1 MCNHIKANGE
11 KCKKK
16 SKYEYCHIHDNKISK
31 REKILQ
37 DIVKLQQK
45 QNFQHEEEMK
55 LIKIVNIRNCKLY
68 EDLLKKS
75 NDLVDIYK
83 STEQDLIEAHEVNIK
98 NEKLFDVTK
107 NEVKNLNKTL
117 EKKVLIIKSQGVE
130 IEDLKAQLKTTLWV
144 SQQKNETLLK
154 EQVKSATL
162 LKELKQKDNKIQEL
176 EEDATNYKFIKE
188 YELEKQELINKGVNI
203 YNYYNDEFHKNRQI
217 RNVLAHRIK

>member
-16 SKYEYCHIHDNKISK
+16 SKEEYCYMHDNKVSK
-31 REKILQ
+31 REKVLQ

-55 LIKIVNIRNCKLY
+55 LIKIINERNGKLY
-68 EDLLKKS
+68 GELLKKY
-75 NDLVDIYK
+75 NDLVDVYK
-83 STEQDLIEAHEVNIK
+83 NTEQDLIEAHEVNER

-117 EKKVLIIKSQGVE
+117 EKKVLIIK
-130 IEDLKAQLKTTLWV
+130 
-144 SQQKNETLLK
+144 QKNE
-154 EQVKSATL
+154 
-162 LKELKQKDNKIQEL
+162 ELKQKDTKIKEL
-176 EEDATNYKFIKE
+176 EEDATNYKIIKE

-203 YNYYNDEFHKNRQI
+203 YNYRNNEFHEKRYL
-217 RNVLAHRIK
+217 RNQLSHPVY